1 MSETA
6 ILAEP
11 ARQDV
16 VITRE
21 LNAPRE
27 LVFRAYTEPDLV
39 ARWWGPR
46 YLTNDVER
54 HDARSG
60 GSWRIVQRAPD
71 GDEHGFHGV
80 FHSVEGPSRIIRTFE
95 YEGAPGHVVLE
106 SVAFEEVDGKT
117 RVTTQSVFQS
127 MGDRDAMLGSGM
139 ESGVREGFERLEEL
153 LAELG

>member
-11 ARQDV
+11 AKQDV

-71 GDEHGFHGV
+71 GAEHGFHGV